1 MNWLAILRKL
11 APVLIGIAIGAGV
24 NGWRLSSEY
33 NAERAKAEK
42 AAKVELQKAQEK
54 ANQKAK
60 ELAKLDDKYTQ
71 ELSNAKAEADR
82 LADELAAGRRGL
94 RLNAEC
100 VHQSETGTGQPDA
113 ATPRLNDAA
122 QRDYIRLRERIGTV
136 LTQVRGLQEYIR
148 TQCVSD

>member
-1 MNWLAILRKL
+1 MTWLDIARKL
-11 APVLIGIAIGAGV
+11 APVLIGIVIGASV
-24 NGWRLSSEY
+24 NGWRLSSDY
-33 NAERAKAEK
+33 NAERAETEK
-42 AAKVELQKAQEK
+42 AAKQELQAEK
-54 ANQKAK
+54 ARGDQKAK

-94 RLNAEC
+94 RVNAEC

-122 QRDYIRLRERIGTV
+122 QRDYIRLRERISTV

-148 TQCVSD
+148 SQCAGD